1 MYMAKEREQKLARLL
16 YVEQGKT
23 AKEISTLIG
32 VSEQT
37 ISKWVNKYGWRD
49 QRNAIVANPGIR
61 EDNIKQ
67 LINGLTEQ
75 RLELTVQLREAE
87 TKGESSTAFDIRK
100 QLSQIDDAVSK
111 WNKTL
116 QNVKKESQISLSV
129 YLSVMEMIFDSL
141 RQFDEKLFLKMIDF
155 QEHHLN
161 DVSLRFK

>member
-1 MYMAKEREQKLARLL
+1 MAKDREQKLARLL

-37 ISKWVNKYGWRD
+37 LTKWVNKLGWRD
-49 QRNAIVANPGIR
+49 QRNAIIANPGIR

-75 RLELTVQLREAE
+75 RLELAAQLRDAE
-87 TKGESSTAFDIRK
+87 NKGDSAIAFDLRK
-100 QLSQIDDAVSK
+100 QLGQIDDAVSK

-116 QNVKKESQISLSV
+116 LNVKKDSQISLSV
-129 YLSVMEMIFDSL
+129 YLSVMEMIFDAL
-141 RQFDEKLFLKMIDF
+141 RDFDEKLFIKTLDF
-155 QEHHLN
+155 QEEHLN
-161 DVSLRFK
+161 DASKRFK

>member
-1 MYMAKEREQKLARLL
+1 MAKEREQKIARLL

-23 AKEISTLIG
+23 AKEISLLIG

-37 ISKWVNKYGWRD
+37 LTKWVNKLGWRD
-49 QRNAIVANPGIR
+49 QRNALIANPGVR

-75 RLELTVQLREAE
+75 RLELSGQLRTAE
-87 TKGESSTAFDIRK
+87 TNKDSAAAFDIRK
-100 QLSQIDDAVSK
+100 QLGQIDDAVSK

-116 QNVKKESQISLSV
+116 QNVKKDSQISLAV
-129 YLSVMEMIFDSL
+129 YISVMEMIFDAL
-141 RQFDEKLFLKMIDF
+141 KMYDEKLYLKMIDF
-155 QEHHLN
+155 QEQHLN

>member
-1 MYMAKEREQKLARLL
+1 MAKDREQKLARLL

-37 ISKWVNKYGWRD
+37 LTKWVNKLGWRD
-49 QRNAIVANPGIR
+49 QRNAIIANPGIR

-75 RLELTVQLREAE
+75 RLELAQQLRDAE
-87 TKGESSTAFDIRK
+87 NKGDSILAFELRK
-100 QLSQIDDAVSK
+100 QLGQIDDAVSK

-116 QNVKKESQISLSV
+116 LNVKKDSQISLSV
-129 YLSVMEMIFDSL
+129 YLSVMEMIFDAL
-141 RQFDEKLFLKMIDF
+141 RDFDEKLFIKTLDF
-155 QEHHLN
+155 QEQHLN
-161 DVSLRFK
+161 DASKRFK

>member
-1 MYMAKEREQKLARLL
+1 MAKEREQKIARLL

-23 AKEISTLIG
+23 AKEISSLIG
-32 VSEQT
+32 VSEVT
-37 ISKWVNKYGWRD
+37 LSKWVTKFGWRD
-49 QRNAIVANPGIR
+49 QRNAIIANPGVR

-75 RLELTVQLREAE
+75 RLEVAAQLRDAE
-87 TKGESSTAFDIRK
+87 HKGDSQLAFDIRK

-116 QNVKKESQISLSV
+116 QNVKKESQISLST

-141 RQFDEKLFLKMIDF
+141 RQFDEKLYLKMIDF